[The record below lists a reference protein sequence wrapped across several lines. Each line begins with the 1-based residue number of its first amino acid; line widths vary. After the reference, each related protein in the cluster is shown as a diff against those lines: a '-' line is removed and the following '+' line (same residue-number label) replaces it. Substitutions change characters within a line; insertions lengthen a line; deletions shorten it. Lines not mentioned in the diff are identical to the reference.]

1 MANSQKI
8 VDLLFKEFPSPEIA
22 LNFSN
27 PLELL
32 IATIL
37 SAQCTDRRVNETT
50 KALFKKYR
58 NAKDYAEARLSEM
71 ERDVH
76 TTGIYRNK
84 AKAITTCCR
93 IINEGFEGRVPSSME
108 ELLKLPG
115 VGRKTANVVLG
126 GVFGIPSIPVD
137 THVIRVS
144 MRLGLADSKDP
155 DKIEQQL
162 MQQVSREDW
171 MQFATAMIL
180 HGRQTCKARKPEC
193 GSCCIYGE
201 CEWEG
206 KAKYESQ

>member
-8 VDLLFKEFPSPEIA
+8 VDLLFKKFPSPEIA
-22 LNFSN
+22 LIFSN

-37 SAQCTDRRVNETT
+37 SAQCTDKRVNETT
-50 KALFKKYR
+50 KTLFKKYR

-71 ERDVH
+71 EKDIRS
-76 TTGIYRNK
+76 TGFYRNK

-93 IINEGFEGRVPSSME
+93 IIIERFKGRVPSSME
-108 ELLKLPG
+108 ELLTLPG

-126 GVFGIPSIPVD
+126 GAFGIPSIPVD

-144 MRLGLADSKDP
+144 NRLGLADSKDP
-155 DKIEQQL
+155 NKIERQL
-162 MQQVSREDW
+162 MRQVSREHW

-193 GSCCIYGE
+193 RSCCLYSE
-201 CEWEG
+201 CEWEK
-206 KAKYESQ
+206 KAGYV

>member
-1 MANSQKI
+1 MADGKKI
-8 VDLLFKEFPSPEIA
+8 TSLLLAKFPSPEIA

-37 SAQCTDRRVNETT
+37 SAQCTDRRVNEVT
-50 KALFKKYR
+50 KALFKKYP
-58 NAKDYAEARLSEM
+58 NAKDYAEAKLSEM

-76 TTGIYRNK
+76 STGFYRNK

-93 IINEGFEGRVPSSME
+93 IIIEGFEGRVPSSME
-108 ELLKLPG
+108 ELLTLPG

-162 MQQVSREDW
+162 MRQVSREDW

-180 HGRQTCKARKPEC
+180 HGRQTCKARRPEC
-193 GSCCIYGE
+193 GSCCLYSE

>member
-1 MANSQKI
+1 MANSQNI

-37 SAQCTDRRVNETT
+37 SAQCTDRRVNEVT
-50 KALFKKYR
+50 KALFKKYP

-71 ERDVH
+71 ERDIH
-76 TTGIYRNK
+76 STGFYRNK
-84 AKAITTCCR
+84 AKAITSCCQ
-93 IINEGFEGRVPSSME
+93 IIIEGFEGRVPSSME
-108 ELLKLPG
+108 ELLTLPG

-126 GVFGIPSIPVD
+126 GAFGIPSIPVD

-162 MQQVSREDW
+162 MRQVSREDW

-180 HGRQTCKARKPEC
+180 HGRQTCKARRPEC
-193 GSCCIYGE
+193 GSCCLYGE
-201 CEWEG
+201 CKWEG
-206 KAKYESQ
+206 KASYV